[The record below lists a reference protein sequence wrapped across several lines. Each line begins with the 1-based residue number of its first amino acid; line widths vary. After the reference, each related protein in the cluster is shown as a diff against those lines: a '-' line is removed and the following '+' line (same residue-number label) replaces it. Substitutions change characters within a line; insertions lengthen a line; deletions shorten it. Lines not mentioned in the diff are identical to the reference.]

1 LSRLP
6 IKLRVSLAFAG
17 AMAVVLVATG
27 LFVRFRLEAE
37 LDRSIDKGL
46 RSQAHHVSVLVAQT
60 GSGLGRQ
67 RASRLVEQDERLAQ
81 VLDAQ
86 GRVVD
91 ASFESGGQPA
101 LTPAEVARARQG
113 TLLVDQRPLLGTDEE
128 PARLLAT
135 PVRARD
141 RTLIVVVG
149 TSLHDRN
156 EALDDLETLLLIGG
170 PIALLFA
177 SLAGYGVAAASLR
190 PVEWMRRRAAAI
202 SGAAPGGRLPVPPGD
217 DEIARLGRTL
227 NEMLARLE
235 AALKRERTFV
245 SDASHELRMPLSVL
259 KTELELALRRGRS
272 PRELE
277 KALLSATEETD
288 RLTQLAD
295 DLLVLARSDQG
306 RLPMRP
312 AEIDV
317 EELLAEARDRFA
329 VRSRE
334 LDRPLVVE
342 APTGLRVTG
351 DRMRLRQ
358 ALGNLVDNALRYGEG
373 AVRLSARASDGRV
386 ELHVRDEGP
395 GFPPHF
401 IDSAF
406 ERFSRADGGRA
417 RGGTGLGL
425 AIVDGIARA
434 HNGAARAAN
443 RPRGGADVWLEIPA
457 SDVRG

>member
-1 LSRLP
+1 MSRLP